1 MIMVCR
7 HHLRCGNREGGSIVD
22 PFFIVIGV
30 AVIVGGVAL
39 MWRPPR
45 GRRRT
50 VEEALEDD
58 ALRRE
63 QEANIS
69 EAAYMADRLNIPGR
83 GRR

>member
-1 MIMVCR
+1 
-7 HHLRCGNREGGSIVD
+7 VD
-22 PFFIVIGV
+22 PFYIVVGV
-30 AVIVGGVAL
+30 AVVVVGAGL

-45 GRRRT
+45 GRRRN

-63 QEANIS
+63 QDANITN
-69 EAAYMADRLNIPGR
+69 AVYMADRLNIPGR